1 MDGWSLG
8 GVPVVIVVLLLLIL
22 LLWDSLFYP
31 LLLRVFYPMSS
42 QYLHRRIVLVTGAGR
57 QQGIGYHL
65 AKSFLEQGCHVILWD
80 IDSEA
85 LVKAKASLIAHE
97 NAKIY
102 SGSSNSSNSSDS
114 SDSSDSS
121 AAGRITTQIVDVSDF
136 NAVKSSANTLVKNNL
151 LVSILVHNAGVVRG
165 KNLLDLTS
173 NDIDMTFGV
182 NVLAQ
187 YYSLLCFLPGMIQ
200 RNDGMVV
207 TMSSIMGFMGGK
219 KF

>member
-1 MDGWSLG
+1 MMMDGWSLG
-8 GVPVVIVVLLLLIL
+8 VVPVVIVVLLLLIL

-42 QYLHRRIVLVTGAGR
+42 QYLHHRIVLVTGAGR
-57 QQGIGYHL
+57 QQGIGYNL

-85 LVKAKASLIAHE
+85 LAKAKASLIEHE
-97 NAKIY
+97 NARIN
-102 SGSSNSSNSSDS
+102 SDNSNSSN
-114 SDSSDSS
+114 SSDSS

-136 NAVKSSANTLVKNNL
+136 NAVKSSANMLVKNNL
-151 LVSILVHNAGVVRG
+151 LVSVLVHNAGVVRG

-187 YYSLLCFLPGMIQ
+187 YYSLLCFLPGMIK
-200 RNDGMVV
+200 RNDGIVV
-207 TMSSIMGFMGGK
+207 TMSSISTSSC
-219 KF
+219 